1 MSYTPCTSK
10 TAAQTIT
17 NQPTK
22 FMKTNN
28 ITTIVASVAASVI
41 ALVGIASVAVSY
53 LPNVVAFGSVAVL
66 VALATVDYRVGPKSY
81 SAR

>member
-1 MSYTPCTSK
+1 
-10 TAAQTIT
+10 
-17 NQPTK
+17 
-22 FMKTNN
+22 MKTNN